1 MLRAYTNTL
10 MYYSMT
16 HTYAHTIHM
25 HMHTYLYSCSMA
37 QEFSASET
45 YNHNHCKQLC
55 KTLPTP
61 CHTAHPSSAHRP
73 RNEAHLLLPALLILL
88 ATLCIISGTRDTWE
102 NAGRGRF
109 RLAHG
114 SREGGLVGELGRY
127 AISPSISPSV
137 LRRVTAYLR
146 THETHAL
153 TAAVC
158 GEQWLA
164 WRLGA
169 RLAMTRR
176 LRGGKP
182 WPPTQEVEDESESEE
197 AIVLEEEEEDAQHEG
212 PGGSEAFVVHQ
223 KQGNE

>member
-1 MLRAYTNTL
+1 MQ
-10 MYYSMT
+10 
-16 HTYAHTIHM
+16 
-25 HMHTYLYSCSMA
+25 TYLYSCSMA

-45 YNHNHCKQLC
+45 DNRNPFKQPC

-73 RNEAHLLLPALLILL
+73 RNEAHLLPALLLLL

-102 NAGRGRF
+102 KAGRGRL
-109 RLAHG
+109 RWAHG
-114 SREGGLVGELGRY
+114 SREGGLVGELGRF
-127 AISPSISPSV
+127 AISPSV
-137 LRRVTAYLR
+137 LRRVTAYFR

-153 TAAVC
+153 KAAVC

-164 WRLGA
+164 WRFGA

-182 WPPTQEVEDESESEE
+182 RPPTQEVEDESESEE
-197 AIVLEEEEEDAQHEG
+197 AMVLEEDAQHHG
-212 PGGSEAFVVHQ
+212 PGGSEAFVVQQ

>member
-1 MLRAYTNTL
+1 
-10 MYYSMT
+10 
-16 HTYAHTIHM
+16 M
-25 HMHTYLYSCSMA
+25 HMHTYLYSSSMA

-176 LRGGKP
+176 LRGGKSR
-182 WPPTQEVEDESESEE
+182 PPTQEVEDESESEE
-197 AIVLEEEEEDAQHEG
+197 AMVLEEEEDAQHEG